1 MKIFSDERLINLG
14 IISGTVSRATGT
26 GRDIENVKKFFDM
39 LDIDH
44 TKILGLKQAHGTNII
59 PLIADE
65 DLKNYRAQTAHEADA
80 WLLGKPGYGCLIL
93 TADCAPLYVWD
104 DKGKFAALAHC
115 GWRGIVEGLPAKIAA
130 AVKEKAGNGAKLCA
144 YIGPHIRSCCFEIK
158 EDVAAKLNPK
168 SVIKKEGKIYG
179 DLSAEIILQLSAAGI
194 SAADIKQE
202 CKCTCT
208 MCNKEDFFSYRRD
221 KTRDVMMSFI
231 YKPV

>member
-1 MKIFSDERLINLG
+1 MKIFSDERLLNLG
-14 IISGTVSRATGT
+14 IISGTVSRASGS

-39 LDIDH
+39 LDIDAA
-44 TKILGLKQAHGTNII
+44 KILGLQQVHGANII
-59 PLIADE
+59 PLITDE

-80 WLLGKPGYGCLIL
+80 WLLGKGGCGGLIL

-115 GWRGIVEGLPAKIAA
+115 GWRGIVAGLPAKIAD
-130 AVKEKAGNGAKLCA
+130 AVKEKAGKDAKLRA

-168 SVIKKEGKIYG
+168 SVIKKDGKIYG
-179 DLSAEIILQLSAAGI
+179 DLSAEIILQLNAEGVT
-194 SAADIKQE
+194 AADIKQE
-202 CKCTCT
+202 CNCTCT
-208 MCNKEDFFSYRRD
+208 MCNKQDFFSYRRD
-221 KTRDVMMSFI
+221 KTRDVMLSFI